1 MTRFLQHLRFR
12 TKLIMIFGLVC
23 VIPLSAEMILSYRI
37 SAQNT
42 FGITEEY
49 TVTNMNVVCEEIDGI
64 FKRANAVCDELENSV
79 NIQEYLRKD
88 FSDTAER
95 YSYDLKVS
103 MELLN
108 QYSSSQDIFGVYVLG
123 KNGAQYKSNY
133 NSFRIVNFA

>member
-95 YSYDLKVS
+95 YSYEIRRAPASRK
-103 MELLN
+103 
-108 QYSSSQDIFGVYVLG
+108 
-123 KNGAQYKSNY
+123 
-133 NSFRIVNFA
+133 R